1 MKSKYIK
8 PTLIILGN
16 EIRTIEI
23 NGVAYVSARGTT
35 GVFNLDWRTQK
46 RLLEDKDSIILY
58 GVIDLSSPDYRES
71 GLTITGKNGDENADI
86 LSKDS
91 GYRADRSDVI
101 FIRMDRA
108 MMFIAQ
114 VSTAN
119 MRAKGNHEGADALLA
134 KRIEFAQA
142 LHDYETLGIAINR
155 NHFGADEMRR
165 KQRLTVAKLIQIKSA
180 TADAADRHVLANL
193 IGEAAGEIGATY
205 QPDLI
210 DGN

>member
-1 MKSKYIK
+1 MKSQYIK
-8 PTLIILGN
+8 PTLVILGK

-35 GVFNLDWRTQK
+35 DVFDLDWRAQK

-58 GVIDLSSPDYRES
+58 GVIDISAPEF
-71 GLTITGKNGDENADI
+71 ADI

-91 GYRADRSDVI
+91 GYRADRKDEI

-114 VSTAN
+114 VSTAH
-119 MRAKGNHEGADALLA
+119 MRAKGNNEGADAILA
-134 KRIEFAQA
+134 KRIEYAQA

-165 KQRLTVAKLIQIKSA
+165 KQRLAVVQMINAKAKTADKSERKLIDQ
-180 TADAADRHVLANL
+180 L
-193 IGEAAGEIGATY
+193 IGEAAREVGATY

-210 DGN
+210 DNA